1 MTSNGTQIAAG
12 APLYYSVAEGGKIYA
27 SESEA
32 LAGGQ
37 DWDMDPIVYYR
48 LARPCQAIDKLP
60 ALDLDKLFDKDVEA
74 EQGAGA

>member
-1 MTSNGTQIAAG
+1 MTSDETQIAAD
-12 APLYYSVAEGGKIYA
+12 APLYYSVGEGGKVYA

-37 DWDMDPIVYYR
+37 NWDMDPIVYYR
-48 LARPCQAIDKLP
+48 LARPCQAIEKLP
-60 ALDLDKLFDKDVEA
+60 VLDFDKLFDRDVEA